1 MTIPLYFQFRTPVY
15 GQGFVADVRIRG
27 RITCMEE
34 YGATCIY
41 GVNPG
46 GLAAGGEDMHSAY
59 LDFRAGLAA
68 TLFDLAKDAGTFQ
81 QFEEAAKDFITAT
94 DDESVRE
101 WENARTGIRAG
112 TTPAEGVDLRRET
125 EALPAEINIE
135 NLLPSSSSPA
145 MNPEP
150 RVAAQALEMAM
161 AA

>member
-59 LDFRAGLAA
+59 LDFRAGLVG
-68 TLFDLAKDAGTFQ
+68 TLFDLATDAESFGD
-81 QFEEAAKDFITAT
+81 FERLAHNFIQTT
-94 DDESVRE
+94 DDESVAE
-101 WENARTGIRAG
+101 WQEARDSIRAG
-112 TTPAEGVDLRRET
+112 TTPVEGTKLRLET
-125 EALPAEINIE
+125 AALAGELSMERLPPSTALPPAHEEPEI
-135 NLLPSSSSPA
+135 
-145 MNPEP
+145 
-150 RVAAQALEMAM
+150 AATSTLTL

>member
-1 MTIPLYFQFRTPVY
+1 MMIPLYFQFRIPVY

-46 GLAAGGEDMHSAY
+46 GLAAGGEDMNSAY
-59 LDFRAGLAA
+59 LDFRAGLAGI
-68 TLFDLAKDAGTFQ
+68 LFDLAKDAETFN
-81 QFEEAAKDFITAT
+81 QFKEAAKNFVTTT
-94 DDESVRE
+94 DDESVQE
-101 WENARTGIRAG
+101 WEDARSGIRAG
-112 TTPAEGVDLRRET
+112 TTPSEGADLRRET
-125 EALPAEINIE
+125 EALPAEITVE
-135 NLLPSSSSPA
+135 RLQPSKSSPA

-150 RVAAQALEMAM
+150 RIAATQPLAM